1 MNKQQMI
8 VAAIVAL
15 PTSAFA
21 DAIITSSF
29 ETDTGLE
36 VYGTVASTEVSGLE
50 APVMGEIK
58 ARGTEF
64 GFGIGLEDAPV
75 ALEFSVMPNA
85 EDSIGFDNEWGET
98 NDYDMSFSYA
108 SSSLLI
114 EPIETAFGRPFFRGG
129 IVGAEYNLEHTYTSY
144 LGDVETTEFTETD
157 YGPLYGIGWSG
168 EALDGALGYR
178 FELRKAEVF
187 GQKPDLT
194 SISLSY
200 RF

>member
-21 DAIITSSF
+21 DAIITNSF

-50 APVMGEIK
+50 APGITDIK
-58 ARGTEF
+58 VRAPEF
-64 GFGIGLEDAPV
+64 GFGIGLKDAPV
-75 ALEFSVMPNA
+75 AVEFSVMPNVEA
-85 EDSIGFDNEWGET
+85 SESAAGEWQTEE
-98 NDYDMSFSYA
+98 YDLSFSYA
-108 SSSLLI
+108 ASSLLI
-114 EPIETAFGRPFFRGG
+114 EPMETAFGSPFFRGG
-129 IVGAEYNLEHTYTSY
+129 IIGAEYSLEHTSTTY
-144 LGDVETTEFTETD
+144 LGDASTTRYTETD

-187 GQKPDLT
+187 GQKPDMT
-194 SISLSY
+194 SVSLSY